1 MNNEQMLMYEAAT
14 LYYEKKL
21 TQQEIAGQMKLSR
34 QTVSRLLNDAVRE
47 RIVEIR
53 IHDPESTRGSLEA
66 ELCGRFGICR
76 CVLCG
81 AGSKDEGIRRAMTV
95 KAAAEYLLPAVQK
108 GGLKIAVS
116 WGRTVRELIHALPET
131 PTSGNTVYPLFGATD
146 NAQSYF
152 SPNELARKLADK
164 LGAELKR
171 AWFPYKPEDPRDYG
185 LLKQLSYYQKLQDLW
200 DTADLAILGIGNTEI
215 LDIFRNT
222 FGGSRLR
229 AQIVGDIATHFFDR
243 DGTFM
248 DLYENTLCAS
258 VANLKHARETVAIAS
273 GNGKA
278 AAIAGALRTGTVDTL
293 ITDEHTA
300 RRVLEL

>member
-21 TQQEIAGQMKLSR
+21 TQQEIAERMKLSR
-34 QTVSRLLNDAVRE
+34 QTVSRLLTDAVRE
-47 RIVEIR
+47 NIVEIKV
-53 IHDPESTRGSLEA
+53 HNPERNRAALEA
-66 ELCGRFGICR
+66 QLCERFGISR

-81 AGSKDEGIRRAMTV
+81 AGSQDDAIRRVITV
-95 KAAAEYLLPAVQK
+95 KAAAEYLLPTLRR

-116 WGRTVRELIHALPET
+116 WGRTVQELIRALPET
-131 PTSGNTVYPLFGATD
+131 PTSGNTVFPLFGATD
-146 NAQSYF
+146 NEQSYF

-171 AWFPYKPEDPRDYG
+171 AWFPYKPDDPRDYD
-185 LLKQLSYYQKLQDLW
+185 LLKQLSYYQKLQAMW

-222 FGGSRLR
+222 FGGTRLQ

-243 DGTFM
+243 DGTFI

-258 VANLKHARETVAIAS
+258 VSDLKHTKETVAIACGS
-273 GNGKA
+273 GKA
-278 AAIAGALRTGTVDTL
+278 AAIAGALRTGIVNTL

-300 RRVLEL
+300 GLILKL